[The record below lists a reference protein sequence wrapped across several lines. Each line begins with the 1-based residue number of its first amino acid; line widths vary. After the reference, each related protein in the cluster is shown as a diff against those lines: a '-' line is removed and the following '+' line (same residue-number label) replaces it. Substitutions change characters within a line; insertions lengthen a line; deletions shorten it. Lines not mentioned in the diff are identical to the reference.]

1 MGLASADRIKWSVR
15 WAVVLA
21 CGVSLVH
28 AADGDAVEEY
38 RLKAAFISKFAGFV
52 DWPPQVWKNAAD
64 PIVIC
69 VLGENPFGSALD
81 QAISGRTAHDHKLAV
96 RYAANPKQCA
106 ACQIVFISSSER
118 NHFRSVLKG
127 IPPSG
132 VLTVSDADNFTD
144 DGGMIDLPL
153 ESDRVRI
160 VINIDAAEQAGLH
173 ISSKLLSLARIV
185 RK

>member
-1 MGLASADRIKWSVR
+1 MTSAGRIKTSVR

-21 CGVSLVH
+21 CGASLVH

-38 RLKAAFISKFAGFV
+38 RLKAAFVSRFAGFV
-52 DWPPQVWKNAAD
+52 DWPPQAWKNPGD
-64 PIVIC
+64 PILIC

-81 QAISGRTAHDHKLAV
+81 QAISGKTAHDHKLAV
-96 RYAANPKQCA
+96 RYAANAKQCG
-106 ACQIVFISSSER
+106 ACQILFISSSER
-118 NHFRSVLKG
+118 KHFRSVLKE
-127 IPPSG
+127 IPHSG

-153 ESDRVRI
+153 ESDRVLI
-160 VINIDAAEQAGLH
+160 VINIDAAEQAGIH

>member
-1 MGLASADRIKWSVR
+1 MASAGRIKTSLR
-15 WAVVLA
+15 WIALLA
-21 CGVSLVH
+21 CGASLAH

-38 RLKAAFISKFAGFV
+38 RLKAAFVSKFAGFV
-52 DWPPQVWKNAAD
+52 DWPAQAWKSASD

-81 QAISGRTAHDHKLAV
+81 QAISGKTVHDHKLAA
-96 RYAANPKQCA
+96 RYAATVRQCA
-106 ACQIVFISSSER
+106 TCQIVFISSSER
-118 NHFRSVLKG
+118 KHFRSVLKE
-127 IPPSG
+127 IPHFG